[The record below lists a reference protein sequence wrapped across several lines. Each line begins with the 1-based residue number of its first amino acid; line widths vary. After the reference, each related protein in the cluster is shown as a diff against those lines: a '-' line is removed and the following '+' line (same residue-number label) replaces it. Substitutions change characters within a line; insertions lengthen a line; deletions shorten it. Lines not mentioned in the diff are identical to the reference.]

1 LILLTGKMMDADAK
15 LIAQYQPQLVR
26 LGAHKVAHLD
36 MSH

>member
-1 LILLTGKMMDADAK
+1 MDADAK

-36 MSH
+36 EPLMNH